1 MDIEELKRKSFLK
14 VLLTGESGTGKTFNS
29 SKVSLNLLERGAD
42 VLYVDTEA
50 EGSTTLLELIDVE
63 DYDDEVVDGLDYLPV
78 DGLEEWYGAFEKSDE
93 YDFMVIDT
101 LDHKHSYVI
110 KAVTDAKLDSNA
122 DWNEYA
128 QIYSKEKELMEKIGK
143 PNTNILATLDPDSGK
158 SDKPKGA
165 QTNVFG
171 YFTAVV
177 QLFKS
182 GDEWSN
188 KIINWVGHSERIGTK
203 AADLPNNL
211 TSSFE
216 DYIKFEE

>member
-1 MDIEELKRKSFLK
+1 MEIEELRKKSFLK
-14 VLLTGESGTGKTFNS
+14 VLMSGSSGTGKTYNS
-29 SKVSLNLLERGAD
+29 SKITLSILEAGGS
-42 VLYVDTEA
+42 VLFVDTEA
-50 EGSTTLLELIDVE
+50 EGSTTLLEIIDKKG
-63 DYDDEVVDGLDYLPV
+63 YDDDIVDDLEYLPV
-78 DGLEEWYGAFEKSDE
+78 DGLEQWYGAFERAG
-93 YDFMVIDT
+93 DFDLMVIDT

-110 KAVTDAKLDSNA
+110 KAVTDAKTKGDA

-143 PNTNILATLDPDSGK
+143 PSTNILATIDPDSGK

-177 QLFKS
+177 QLVKN

-188 KIINWVGHSERIGTK
+188 KILNWVGNSDRIGTK
-203 AADLPNNL
+203 AANLPENVSN
-211 TSSFE
+211 SFME
-216 DYIKFEE
+216 YMELEE